1 MRTHDFHYHAA
12 GRCVPTPDA
21 SPVRAASN
29 RNLFP
34 KMETTQLAAMTI
46 GIKAAGLVDDIVVFE
61 GKILDG
67 RARYLAC
74 LASGNTPRFREFDP
88 AIEGDPIDFVVNKN
102 LDRT

>member
-1 MRTHDFHYHAA
+1 MTSTIMPLAVA
-12 GRCVPTPDA
+12 SQLPTLHRYEPHPIA
-21 SPVRAASN
+21 
-29 RNLFP
+29 NLFP

-102 LDRT
+102 LDRR